1 MDMRAAKLALARK
14 KLKDHQEK
22 KSGTTQKPVVIDTID
37 STLPQENTSVSE
49 SGNIVNALAECS
61 GSLDSSNIITKKNY
75 QVEPNGVDINVTE
88 ILISNKRNLEEQ
100 VSELESKLRELDSAY
115 RAEVNNHNCAK
126 QQVTFLQNELKDLMD
141 KYAIAMEN
149 KITINKN
156 IEELNKIKTS
166 LFDDNNNLKEQLEF
180 TKSILTAKET
190 ENSCLHNQM
199 NNLQNE
205 LDFTKLQL
213 QQLTSGSNICMAQTD
228 AKSENS
234 EELLQKIN
242 TLEELLKTAHKE
254 RDQVNT
260 HYEQYVRELNEELK
274 SAMIKNEE
282 FSKEISN
289 LSIREGSLIEQI
301 SEMEIRLQSF
311 KIKKDEETIVHTT
324 VNNEELI
331 NLQNKYTKTQTEL
344 EDLIR
349 KYEELSALYTKSE
362 NTVREL
368 QEEINSNSSHDNIS
382 ISKLTADIASDKIAA
397 QRATEQ
403 NKKLKTN
410 IQELEESFVK
420 MSQDKL
426 ELTEKL
432 TAEKYLNRELTIK
445 LAEIEEKSKDLYTKL
460 RAKDEEMIRLQM
472 NFRELEKE
480 LENKCTHEKISC
492 EVIDQ
497 EDTFTENNRLLDA
510 NVDSNEISDNTN
522 NNECLKDCIKTYE
535 KENIPKEDAM
545 VKLQER
551 FMKIMGEVADLS
563 DEKHRLEHIILQ
575 LQNETDTICEYV
587 ALYQQQRSLLKK
599 RDEERNAQIKLFQIE
614 CDRLKSQLEEL
625 SRTIIKFAEDKELS
639 TYFQVEHRKNDMER
653 IRSLLVN
660 LKNSTLVDPKTS
672 LELSNVYPC
681 NCCSGNLIDV

>member
-1 MDMRAAKLALARK
+1 M
-14 KLKDHQEK
+14 
-22 KSGTTQKPVVIDTID
+22 
-37 STLPQENTSVSE
+37 PQENTSVSE

-61 GSLDSSNIITKKNY
+61 GSLDSSNIITKKTN

-100 VSELESKLRELDSAY
+100 VSELESKLRELESAY

-213 QQLTSGSNICMAQTD
+213 QQLTSGSNIYMAQTD

-289 LSIREGSLIEQI
+289 LSIRESSLIEQI

-331 NLQNKYTKTQTEL
+331 NLQNKYTTTQVSW
-344 EDLIR
+344 II
-349 KYEELSALYTKSE
+349 KSFINTLLLLAHFC
-362 NTVREL
+362 NTV
-368 QEEINSNSSHDNIS
+368 SD
-382 ISKLTADIASDKIAA
+382 LTDLPSDLHKIT
-397 QRATEQ
+397 QQ
-403 NKKLKTN
+403 ILLTN
-410 IQELEESFVK
+410 FI
-420 MSQDKL
+420 
-426 ELTEKL
+426 
-432 TAEKYLNRELTIK
+432 I
-445 LAEIEEKSKDLYTKL
+445 
-460 RAKDEEMIRLQM
+460 
-472 NFRELEKE
+472 
-480 LENKCTHEKISC
+480 
-492 EVIDQ
+492 
-497 EDTFTENNRLLDA
+497 
-510 NVDSNEISDNTN
+510 ISD
-522 NNECLKDCIKTYE
+522 
-535 KENIPKEDAM
+535 
-545 VKLQER
+545 
-551 FMKIMGEVADLS
+551 
-563 DEKHRLEHIILQ
+563 
-575 LQNETDTICEYV
+575 
-587 ALYQQQRSLLKK
+587 
-599 RDEERNAQIKLFQIE
+599 
-614 CDRLKSQLEEL
+614 
-625 SRTIIKFAEDKELS
+625 
-639 TYFQVEHRKNDMER
+639 
-653 IRSLLVN
+653 
-660 LKNSTLVDPKTS
+660 
-672 LELSNVYPC
+672 
-681 NCCSGNLIDV
+681 

>member
-1 MDMRAAKLALARK
+1 MMFNLCQNDTVSFDKHIIIFFSSRNLNKNIFFQ
-14 KLKDHQEK
+14 LKDHQEK

-61 GSLDSSNIITKKNY
+61 GSLDSSNIITKKTD

-100 VSELESKLRELDSAY
+100 VSELESKLRELESAY

-213 QQLTSGSNICMAQTD
+213 QQLTSGSNIYMAQTD
-228 AKSENS
+228 TKSENS

-289 LSIREGSLIEQI
+289 LSIRESSLIEQI

-331 NLQNKYTKTQTEL
+331 NLQNKYTKTQVSWIIKSFINTLLLL
-344 EDLIR
+344 EHFCNIVSDMTDLPSDLHKITQQI
-349 KYEELSALYTKSE
+349 L
-362 NTVREL
+362 
-368 QEEINSNSSHDNIS
+368 
-382 ISKLTADIASDKIAA
+382 LT
-397 QRATEQ
+397 
-403 NKKLKTN
+403 
-410 IQELEESFVK
+410 
-420 MSQDKL
+420 
-426 ELTEKL
+426 
-432 TAEKYLNRELTIK
+432 
-445 LAEIEEKSKDLYTKL
+445 
-460 RAKDEEMIRLQM
+460 
-472 NFRELEKE
+472 NF
-480 LENKCTHEKISC
+480 I
-492 EVIDQ
+492 I
-497 EDTFTENNRLLDA
+497 
-510 NVDSNEISDNTN
+510 ISD
-522 NNECLKDCIKTYE
+522 
-535 KENIPKEDAM
+535 
-545 VKLQER
+545 
-551 FMKIMGEVADLS
+551 
-563 DEKHRLEHIILQ
+563 
-575 LQNETDTICEYV
+575 
-587 ALYQQQRSLLKK
+587 
-599 RDEERNAQIKLFQIE
+599 
-614 CDRLKSQLEEL
+614 
-625 SRTIIKFAEDKELS
+625 
-639 TYFQVEHRKNDMER
+639 
-653 IRSLLVN
+653 
-660 LKNSTLVDPKTS
+660 
-672 LELSNVYPC
+672 
-681 NCCSGNLIDV
+681 